1 MKMFALV
8 ALFLPLFAHAAT
20 LEDNMKAI
28 GKLYKGISK
37 TASDASQNKANAAA
51 AGQLVT
57 LFNAA
62 LAGVPD
68 AVSKLPA
75 SSQATALA
83 DYQRIIGL
91 EIANATEL
99 QADFTAGNNAAAVGV
114 ITKMDSSKREGHT
127 KYNPDTK

>member
-1 MKMFALV
+1 MKKFV
-8 ALFLPLFAHAAT
+8 FIALFLPLFANAAS
-20 LEDNMKAI
+20 LSDNMKAI
-28 GKLYKGISK
+28 GKLYKGITK
-37 TASDASQNKANAAA
+37 TASDASQNTANAAA

-57 LFNAA
+57 LFKAA

-75 SSQATALA
+75 PSQASAIA

-99 QADFTAGNNAAAVGV
+99 QADFAAGNNAAAVGV
-114 ITKMDSSKREGHT
+114 LTKMDNSKREGHT
-127 KYNPDTK
+127 KYNPET

>member
-1 MKMFALV
+1 MKKFVLV
-8 ALFLPLFAHAAT
+8 ALFLPLFANAAS
-20 LEDNMKAI
+20 LSDNMKAI

-68 AVSKLPA
+68 AVSKLPDPSKA
-75 SSQATALA
+75 AAIA

-99 QADFTAGNNAAAVGV
+99 QADFLANNNAAAVGV
-114 ITKMDSSKREGHT
+114 ITKMDGSKREGHT
-127 KYNPDTK
+127 KYNPET